1 VVEKATQIVFSR
13 HRGLPMKDDSTE
25 QRVLFLVIVNMLIGI
40 FLEKNINPM
49 STLLGG
55 TPFH

>member
-1 VVEKATQIVFSR
+1 
-13 HRGLPMKDDSTE
+13 MKDDSTE